1 MLQLAPDFA
10 RFQLTAPRPCA
21 YLPGQSERLLFTWAA
36 KGTEPE
42 LYDYLSVMGFRRSRL
57 VLYRPICPDCS
68 ACLSARVCVDAFSPS
83 KSQRK
88 TIRRN
93 CNLARVV
100 CSPKADSEIFELF
113 KRYVAARHGNGGMD
127 DMSVED
133 FSRMIDESPTQTR
146 IVKYFEHSEE
156 GAERTLVAAALT
168 DMLQDGLS
176 MLYSFYDPDRAKN
189 SFGTYMVLDHI
200 DIAKEDGL
208 KHVYLGYW
216 VPGSKK
222 MDYKRKFGSLEIF
235 FDNIWH
241 NIDDYENIFR
251 SRFDGS
257 LDRAT
262 VENP

>member
-1 MLQLAPDFA
+1 MLELSPDFA

-21 YLPGQSERLLFTWAA
+21 YLPGQSERLLFTWAS

-57 VLYRPICPDCS
+57 VLYRPICLNCS
-68 ACLSARVCVDAFSPS
+68 ACLSARIRVDAFSPS

-93 CNLARVV
+93 CNLERTI
-100 CSPKADSEIFELF
+100 CLPRTDSEIFTLF
-113 KRYVAARHGNGGMD
+113 KRYISARHGNGGMD

-133 FSRMIDESPTQTR
+133 FNRMTDESPTQTR
-146 IVKYFEHSEE
+146 VIKYFEHSEE

-176 MLYSFYDPDRAKN
+176 MLYSFYDPDRTRN
-189 SFGTYMVLDHI
+189 SLGTYMVLDHV
-200 DIAKEDGL
+200 DIARENGF

-235 FDNIWH
+235 FDNIWR
-241 NIDDYENIFR
+241 NIDEYESISRDR
-251 SRFDGS
+251 SSGPE
-257 LDRAT
+257 DRAAADKL
-262 VENP
+262 